1 MLICM
6 CMLTK
11 RTQILFEPETWQL
24 LQQVSRAKNIST
36 GELIRQSVA
45 KTYLKKDAKLI
56 TKQLLLDIKK
66 LKPKINTKNINYKE
80 LINHGRK
87 H

>member
-1 MLICM
+1 
-6 CMLTK
+6 MLTK

>member
-1 MLICM
+1 M